1 MKTTKHNMFFAVKEL
16 AKITR
21 GTHEALALKRLNN
34 KQHPHLIRLL
44 ATFTHGGRFHL
55 IFPWADGGN
64 LKEFWETWP
73 PQPSSEVH
81 ALESVTWMSEQIL
94 GLSRALELIHY
105 CQIDDANTQGL
116 SAEELKRL
124 HGRHG
129 DLKPENILWFKDER
143 TSHETSIGVLKI
155 GDFGF
160 ADFHTKHSRSNV
172 RRSAVDGITPTYSAP
187 EYDVTQRVSPQFDI
201 WSFGC
206 ILLQFIVWYLCE
218 WDGIEDFS
226 IARAAE
232 YEGFLFAS
240 DNFYSLR
247 PTHKRS
253 YKARIKKSVAEASSP
268 PKQDLL
274 CLTASTLDDQGSEK
288 ARGMQ

>member
-1 MKTTKHNMFFAVKEL
+1 MKKARDKMFFAVKEL
-16 AKITR
+16 AKVTR
-21 GTHEALALKRLNN
+21 GTHEAVALKRLNN
-34 KQHPHLIRLL
+34 GQHPHLIRLL
-44 ATFTHGGRFHL
+44 ATFTYRERFHL
-55 IFPWADGGN
+55 IFPWADGN
-64 LKEFWETWP
+64 LKEFWETR
-73 PQPSSEVH
+73 QPRLSGAVH

-94 GLSRALELIHY
+94 GLSRALKLIHL
-105 CQIDDANTQGL
+105 CNIDDTDTSGL
-116 SAEELKRL
+116 SAEQLKV

-172 RRSAVDGITPTYSAP
+172 RRSAVDGITPTYGAP

-206 ILLQFIVWYLCE
+206 ILLQFVVWYLRA

-226 IARAAE
+226 KARAEE

-240 DNFYSLR
+240 DNFYSLQR
-247 PTHKRS
+247 TQKGRYQAKIKHSVGKVRKPTQ
-253 YKARIKKSVAEASSP
+253 ARLAVSNNFNIRQS
-268 PKQDLL
+268 
-274 CLTASTLDDQGSEK
+274 GI
-288 ARGMQ
+288 